1 MVFENFCSFFMVTFK
16 IFSKTS
22 SIEHVCPGSKK
33 LDTNFNH
40 HWSQVKTGQFQIFG
54 AIVFS
59 GRVKEEG
66 KIPVKNFTDPEP
78 NHLWTNST
86 IRNLDSHFKPKFPTH
101 RFQPKNF
108 AANKF
113 CKNCNRSGHNDSEC
127 FKNKSKSF
135 ITKSC
140 NYCKK
145 PGHLISECRK
155 LQMKGET
162 RSENSNSKFCNYCK
176 NPGHEKTEC
185 YKLKNQGNKMSNQN
199 SQESKK
205 TLNFNSLPVE
215 DALLR
220 SQEIIVAKAS
230 TSAN

>member
-1 MVFENFCSFFMVTFK
+1 
-16 IFSKTS
+16 
-22 SIEHVCPGSKK
+22 
-33 LDTNFNH
+33 
-40 HWSQVKTGQFQIFG
+40 
-54 AIVFS
+54 
-59 GRVKEEG
+59 
-66 KIPVKNFTDPEP
+66 
-78 NHLWTNST
+78 
-86 IRNLDSHFKPKFPTH
+86 
-101 RFQPKNF
+101 
-108 AANKF
+108 
-113 CKNCNRSGHNDSEC
+113 
-127 FKNKSKSF
+127 
-135 ITKSC
+135 
-140 NYCKK
+140 
-145 PGHLISECRK
+145 
-155 LQMKGET
+155 MKGET

>member
-1 MVFENFCSFFMVTFK
+1 MFRNITRSIFWRSRYLLMVFENFCSFFIVTFK

-101 RFQPKNF
+101 RFQPKF
-108 AANKF
+108 PRCPRLFLPKISIFIKF
-113 CKNCNRSGHNDSEC
+113 SIQLSSSSE
-127 FKNKSKSF
+127 K
-135 ITKSC
+135 
-140 NYCKK
+140 
-145 PGHLISECRK
+145 IS
-155 LQMKGET
+155 
-162 RSENSNSKFCNYCK
+162 
-176 NPGHEKTEC
+176 P
-185 YKLKNQGNKMSNQN
+185 
-199 SQESKK
+199 
-205 TLNFNSLPVE
+205 
-215 DALLR
+215 
-220 SQEIIVAKAS
+220 S
-230 TSAN
+230 TSSRSIYSEL